1 MRRPRFASA
10 QVAIWLALF
19 PIAAVR
25 AQQPANTAAAAK
37 NEIVMSFKFFAF
49 HYGTLLAT
57 AFDSIPAARY
67 TFRPTPAQQSI
78 GFIAQHVENANYG
91 LCERLG
97 APRPMRSPKDSA
109 PDTVKATWPKD
120 TLVARLRASL
130 AFCDSAISKLND
142 SRLAQPMAYGPP
154 GSGLKAV
161 PSRTL
166 LAFVTDLAEH
176 YSQLASYM
184 RLIGLTPPSALPPK
198 ARTAINLPIS
208 VLSRYVGTYDL
219 PPSAFQGSPGVRL
232 DVTLRDGA
240 LYIKPTGQPIAR
252 LSPET
257 ARDFFLKEVD
267 VQVTF
272 TEGANGTVTGL
283 VVHQN
288 GEDRRALKITP
299 K

>member
-1 MRRPRFASA
+1 MRRYA
-10 QVAIWLALF
+10 WLM
-19 PIAAVR
+19 IAAMVPATLA
-25 AQQPANTAAAAK
+25 AQSSAGRDTTG
-37 NEIVMSFKFFAF
+37 VMSSFTNFADIF
-49 HYGTLLAT
+49 GSRLVD
-57 AFDSIPAARY
+57 AFDSIPANRY
-67 TFRPTPAQQSI
+67 SFRPTPAQQTI
-78 GFIAQHVENANYG
+78 GYIAQHLEEANYG
-91 LCERLG
+91 LCDRLSDLKHSRTG
-97 APRPMRSPKDSA
+97 KDSLA
-109 PDTVKATWPKD
+109 DTVKARWPKD

-130 AFCDSAISKLND
+130 RFCDTVLERLGPLD
-142 SRLAQPMAYGPP
+142 SPARANP
-154 GSGLKAV
+154 
-161 PSRTL
+161 L
-166 LAFVTDLAEH
+166 LAFETDLAEH